1 MMTEPRF
8 DGRVAV
14 ITGGARGLGRAY
26 ADLLGS
32 LGASVVI
39 NDNGSA
45 IVGEGSDA
53 GPAEQAAAAI
63 RAAGGKAVADCNSVA
78 TFEGGTAII
87 QTALDTFG
95 KVDILIHSAGN
106 VRYGALDAIPEEDF
120 RAVIDVHLMGAFNV
134 VRPAFPHMLKAGYG
148 RVVLTGSIGGLYGTQ
163 RIVNYAMSKAAMIGL
178 SNVIAIEGAEHNIK
192 SNLILPG
199 AVTRMSEAVDT
210 STFPPMGPGLV
221 APVVG
226 YLCHEDCA
234 VSGEMYVSM
243 AGRVAR
249 AFISETE
256 GIYRPEWSIGDV
268 AANLNAIRDPAKA
281 WSAATGQGY
290 LEQMTRSFAM
300 ARGEA

>member
-1 MMTEPRF
+1 MTDLRF

-32 LGASVVI
+32 LGASIVI

-45 IVGEGSDA
+45 IVGAGIDA
-53 GPAEQAAAAI
+53 GPAEEAAAAI
-63 RAAGGKAVADCNSVA
+63 RAAGGKAVADTNSVA

-87 QTALDTFG
+87 QTALDAFG
-95 KVDILIHSAGN
+95 QVDILIHSAGN
-106 VRYGALDAIPEEDF
+106 VRYGALDAITEDDF

-134 VRPAFPHMLKAGYG
+134 VRPAFPHMVKAGYG

-199 AVTRMSEAVDT
+199 AVTRMSEGLDT
-210 STFPPMGPGLV
+210 SAFPPMGPELV

-256 GIYRPEWSIGDV
+256 GIYRPEWSIADV
-268 AANLNAIRDPAKA
+268 AANLDAIRDPAKA

-300 ARGEA
+300 ARGEV

>member
-1 MMTEPRF
+1 
-8 DGRVAV
+8 
-14 ITGGARGLGRAY
+14 
-26 ADLLGS
+26 
-32 LGASVVI
+32 
-39 NDNGSA
+39 
-45 IVGEGSDA
+45 
-53 GPAEQAAAAI
+53 
-63 RAAGGKAVADCNSVA
+63 VADCNSVA

>member
-1 MMTEPRF
+1 MTEPRF

-45 IVGEGSDA
+45 IVGNDSDA
-53 GPAEQAAAAI
+53 GPAEEATAAI
-63 RAAGGKAVADCNSVA
+63 RAAGGKAVADTNSVA
-78 TFEGGTAII
+78 TFEGGSAII
-87 QTALDTFG
+87 QTALDAFG

-106 VRYGALDAIPEEDF
+106 VRYGPLDEISEADF

-134 VRPAFPHMLKAGYG
+134 VRPAFPHMIKAGYG

-178 SNVIAIEGAEHNIK
+178 SNVIAIEGADHNIK

-210 STFPPMGPGLV
+210 SAFPPMGPELV

-256 GIYRPEWSIGDV
+256 GIYRPEWSIADV
-268 AANLNAIRDPAKA
+268 SENLGAIRDPAHS

-300 ARGEA
+300 ARGEV